1 MSLDVKP
8 KYFPSFLKES
18 LNIEN
23 FEYSYIIPIL
33 SQTAEYWGDAE
44 MVFTCNVLS
53 QQVKEY
59 LNHTG
64 FVLFYM
70 YKREQEIRKNGYLS
84 ENYTKNFNRIN
95 KNKEINLVN
104 LDTLSFY
111 DFSNINHTI
120 QLDNRLVIS
129 EKGKKIN
136 LNSVIERV
144 REIDNNLWITL
155 PTIKKVLAQ
164 KKQLQNLSQNTNR
177 VHFTFLNENHYILL
191 LKNLRNRKFWKATKW
206 YPILSE
212 IASREGMISLS
223 QNFLQIAKSE
233 QKTSRLLVKLIE
245 R

>member
-1 MSLDVKP
+1 MNLDVKP
-8 KYFPSFLKES
+8 KDFRSFLKES

-23 FEYSYIIPIL
+23 FEYSYMIPIL

-70 YKREQEIRKNGYLS
+70 YKTEQEIRMNGYLS
-84 ENYTKNFNRIN
+84 ENYTKNFNRIH
-95 KNKEINLVN
+95 KNKEMDLVN
-104 LDTLSFY
+104 LDKLSFY
-111 DFSNINHTI
+111 DFSNINHKI
-120 QLDNRLVIS
+120 QLENRLAIC
-129 EKGKKIN
+129 EKTKKIH
-136 LNSVIERV
+136 LNSVIEKV

-155 PTIKKVLAQ
+155 PTIKKLLAR
-164 KKQLQNLSQNTNR
+164 KKQLHHLSQNTNR
-177 VHFTFLNENHYILL
+177 VNFTFLDENHYVLL

-233 QKTSRLLVKLIE
+233 QNTSKLLVKLIE

>member
-70 YKREQEIRKNGYLS
+70 YKTEQEITQNGYLS
-84 ENYTKNFNRIN
+84 EKHTKNFNRIN
-95 KNKEINLVN
+95 KHKEMDLVS
-104 LDTLSFY
+104 LDNLSFY
-111 DFSNINHTI
+111 DFSKINHQM
-120 QLDNRLVIS
+120 QLDNRLTIN
-129 EKGKKIN
+129 EKTKKIN
-136 LNSVIERV
+136 LNSVIEKL

-155 PTIKKVLAQ
+155 PIIKQLLAH
-164 KKQLQNLSQNTNR
+164 KKQFQNLSQNSNR
-177 VHFTFLNENHYILL
+177 VHFTFLDENHYILL
-191 LKNLRNRKFWKATKW
+191 LKNLRNRKLWKATKW
-206 YPILSE
+206 YPTLSE

-233 QKTSRLLVKLIE
+233 QKTSRLLVKLME
-245 R
+245 K

>member
-70 YKREQEIRKNGYLS
+70 YKKEQEIRKNRCLS
-84 ENYTKNFNRIN
+84 EHYTKNFNKIN
-95 KNKEINLVN
+95 KNKEMNLGN
-104 LDTLSFY
+104 LDNLSFY
-111 DFSNINHTI
+111 DFSNINYKI
-120 QLDNRLVIS
+120 QLDNRLAIC
-129 EKGKKIN
+129 EETKKIN
-136 LNSVIERV
+136 LNSVIEKV
-144 REIDNNLWITL
+144 REIDNNLSITL
-155 PTIKKVLAQ
+155 PTIKKLLAR
-164 KKQLQNLSQNTNR
+164 KKQLQNVSQHTDR
-177 VHFTFLNENHYILL
+177 VNFTFLDENHYILL

-233 QKTSRLLVKLIE
+233 ENTSKLLVKLIE

>member
-64 FVLFYM
+64 FLLFYM
-70 YKREQEIRKNGYLS
+70 YKKEQEIRKNGYLS
-84 ENYTKNFNRIN
+84 EHYPNYFNILN
-95 KNKEINLVN
+95 KKKEMDLVN
-104 LDTLSFY
+104 LENLSFY
-111 DFSNINHTI
+111 DFSNINHKI
-120 QLDNRLVIS
+120 QLDNILAIC
-129 EKGKKIN
+129 EKTKKIN
-136 LNSVIERV
+136 LNSVIEKLHEV
-144 REIDNNLWITL
+144 DNNLWITL
-155 PTIKKVLAQ
+155 PTIKKLLAQ
-164 KKQLQNLSQNTNR
+164 KKQLQNFSQNTNK
-177 VHFTFLNENHYILL
+177 VNFTFLDENHYILL

-206 YPILSE
+206 YPVLSE
-212 IASREGMISLS
+212 IASKKGMINLS

-233 QKTSRLLVKLIE
+233 QNTSRLLVKLIE